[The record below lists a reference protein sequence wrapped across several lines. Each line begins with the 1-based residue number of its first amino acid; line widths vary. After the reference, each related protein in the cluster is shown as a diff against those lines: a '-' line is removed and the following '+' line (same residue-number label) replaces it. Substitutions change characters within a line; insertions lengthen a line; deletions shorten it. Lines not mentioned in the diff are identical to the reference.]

1 MGMFDQLFGPEG
13 MSVNNLLAGV
23 GQIVGGP
30 FGGLVGGVG
39 HLLGSLFGDNT
50 VQQSRNTQA
59 SMNMLA
65 DMYKRYG
72 IDPSKPFVTSEEK
85 RDDWSLNYGRN
96 QFGRAQNFRSLISSQ
111 SEALNNALSR
121 MGLSN
126 GIGATAMKVG
136 IGTLAPLLANYDA
149 QDAALTMEYAKPLRT
164 TYEDRMKQFA
174 NIAQTGAGIS
184 TQNYTQ
190 QYRTSELG
198 RLADIF
204 SALRSAN
211 LGSDALKNLDEETKR
226 IQEEVMKRLG
236 SGAVIYNTSNPT

>member
-96 QFGRAQNFRSLISSQ
+96 QFGRAQNFIVS
-111 SEALNNALSR
+111 
-121 MGLSN
+121 
-126 GIGATAMKVG
+126 
-136 IGTLAPLLANYDA
+136 
-149 QDAALTMEYAKPLRT
+149 
-164 TYEDRMKQFA
+164 
-174 NIAQTGAGIS
+174 
-184 TQNYTQ
+184 
-190 QYRTSELG
+190 
-198 RLADIF
+198 
-204 SALRSAN
+204 
-211 LGSDALKNLDEETKR
+211 
-226 IQEEVMKRLG
+226 
-236 SGAVIYNTSNPT
+236 